1 MGFRKSSLEKMVINK
16 DFWSGKKVLV
26 TGHTGFKGTWL
37 SLILSSLKADV
48 VGYALEPN
56 TEPSFFV
63 AIEDKLKLQSIIG
76 DIKDHQHL
84 NSSHLPVL
92 VVLFFQQ

>member
-1 MGFRKSSLEKMVINK
+1 MVINK

-37 SLILSSLKADV
+37 SLILSSLNADV

-56 TEPSFFV
+56 TEPSFFA
-63 AIEDKLKLQSIIG
+63 AIEDKLKLQSIVG
-76 DIKDHQHL
+76 DIKEGQTGL
-84 NSSHLPVL
+84 RPKKMG
-92 VVLFFQQ
+92 